1 MIRSRSRRLPLSAR
15 ITGVTTI
22 AARRSGNLKKK
33 TILLPIFNADGG
45 HIYLVF
51 FLSLLSSPFFL
62 SFFFFSFWVGL
73 RFLAPLIIRPLKR

>member
-1 MIRSRSRRLPLSAR
+1 MSAR

-62 SFFFFSFWVGL
+62 SFFFFFSFWVGL

>member
-33 TILLPIFNADGG
+33 TILLLIFNADGC
-45 HIYLVF
+45 HIYFV

-62 SFFFFSFWVGL
+62 FFFFSFWVGL

>member
-1 MIRSRSRRLPLSAR
+1 MSAR

-51 FLSLLSSPFFL
+51 FFVLAFFSFL
-62 SFFFFSFWVGL
+62 SFFLFFFFLFGWVLG
-73 RFLAPLIIRPLKR
+73 F